1 MASQVG
7 ETSMKHGQRIA
18 RDRAAFAPDAKVG
31 RGLPESLP
39 KGGHEGGEKAMGPG
53 DP

>member
-1 MASQVG
+1 MTSQIG